1 MTMSIFTD
9 RVKSSFDVSIGTS
22 LALESVSDKGGTPY
36 DPTRVIPEKISL
48 DKYSSI
54 WFNISTLMR
63 NLIGALPAD
72 TDIPKINS
80 LEASRVLEQ
89 ELENISDICKAEN
102 PYINVVHYVCDYSS
116 VVGPNSAAQI
126 RVAATKKQ
134 LEYQKLHNSTIQK
147 LLNAYHTRG
156 ADIPVF
162 KRYLKPPRAKAET
175 ALIVTHQAY
184 DLLSNTKF
192 DTLDLLESHTGVR
205 KTKKDYYTKFYN
217 GKELATIPFIEVM
230 LKFYGDSHLFKPM
243 QFKARQTVLEL
254 SKAKKWS
261 WATTSD
267 KVIQDLSLQPDKWLY
282 ETIRNL

>member
-1 MTMSIFTD
+1 MAMSVFTD

-22 LALESVSDKGGTPY
+22 LALESVSDKGGAPY
-36 DPTRVIPEKISL
+36 DPSRVIPEMISL

-63 NLIGALPAD
+63 NLIGALP
-72 TDIPKINS
+72 TDIDITKINPVD
-80 LEASRVLEQ
+80 ASRVLEQ
-89 ELENISDICKAEN
+89 ELSNITEICKAEN
-102 PYINVVHYVCDYSS
+102 PNINVVYYVCDYST
-116 VVGPNSAAQI
+116 VIGPNSAAQL
-126 RVAATKKQ
+126 RVAATKNQ
-134 LEYQKLHNSTIQK
+134 LVYKKLHDSTIQK
-147 LLNAYHTRG
+147 LLNTYHTRG
-156 ADIPVF
+156 EDIPIF

-184 DLLSNTKF
+184 DLLSHTRF

-230 LKFYGDSHLFKPM
+230 LKFYGDNHLFKPM
-243 QFKARQTVLEL
+243 KFKARQAVLEL
-254 SKAKKWS
+254 SKTKRWS

-267 KVIQDLSLQPDKWLY
+267 KVMQDLSLQPDKWMY